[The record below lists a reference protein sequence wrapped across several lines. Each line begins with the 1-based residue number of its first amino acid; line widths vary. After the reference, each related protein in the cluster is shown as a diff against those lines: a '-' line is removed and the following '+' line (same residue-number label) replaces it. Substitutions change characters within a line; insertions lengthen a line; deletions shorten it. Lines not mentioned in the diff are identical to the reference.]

1 MNRKIASAALMIA
14 AFAAGNAF
22 AESPLAG
29 GQDNFAPTKTRA
41 QVQAELLAYK
51 QAGVNPWATSFDQLK
66 GFRSS
71 ASRQEVTA
79 AYLADRDA
87 VAAFTSEDSG
97 SAYLAQGGTQARPG
111 STTLAGQPAR
121 AQ

>member
-29 GQDNFAPTKTRA
+29 GQDNFAPSKTRA
-41 QVQAELLAYK
+41 QVQAELFAYK
-51 QAGVNPWATSFDQLK
+51 QAGVNPWSISFDQLK
-66 GFRSS
+66 GFRSA
-71 ASRQEVTA
+71 ASRQDVTA
-79 AYLADRDA
+79 AYVADRDA
-87 VAAFTSEDSG
+87 VSAITGEDSG
-97 SAYLAQGGTQARPG
+97 SAYFAQGATQARPG